1 MEFSIQYGESTLH
14 RCQYSEQFEVTVDPA
29 ASVDRD
35 RLTIVSKVPAP
46 DVVEFTIEADP
57 RIKYK

>member
-14 RCQYSEQFEVTVDPA
+14 RCQYSEQFEVMVDPV

-35 RLTIVSKVPAP
+35 RLTIVSKVPVL
-46 DVVEFTIEADP
+46 DVIEFTIETDP
-57 RIKYK
+57 YTDYR